1 MAPPVEPGS
10 PSETLVLAKLERFPM
25 PIKRK
30 SLASAVDEGGRSTKV
45 NCTVVLNALALIASA

>member
-1 MAPPVEPGS
+1 
-10 PSETLVLAKLERFPM
+10 M

-30 SLASAVDEGGRSTKV
+30 SLASAVDKRVRSTKV